1 MKKIIP
7 DDVASYINMTCDN
20 EERKKRVAEQR
31 IKNIRE
37 NYKKSSDNANKKFDW
52 TTKSYKNS

>member
-1 MKKIIP
+1 M
-7 DDVASYINMTCDN
+7 VNTH
-20 EERKKRVAEQR
+20 EERKKRIAEQR
-31 IKNIRE
+31 VKDIRE